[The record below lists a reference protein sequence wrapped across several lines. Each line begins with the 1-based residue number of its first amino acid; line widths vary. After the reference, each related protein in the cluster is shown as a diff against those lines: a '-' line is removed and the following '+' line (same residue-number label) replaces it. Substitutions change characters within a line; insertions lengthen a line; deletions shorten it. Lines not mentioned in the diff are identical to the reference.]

1 MEELDIKTAIQIAK
15 ILAAAPDERIPMILD
30 VFSKAQ
36 VDING
41 LDELA
46 EWRALDKQ
54 AALID
59 TDTFVTE
66 LTKGKELEDGEYRI
80 RVPEFNH
87 FCSTKGVS
95 ARYAR
100 KHHRLAEYIETKI
113 AEDGYSPGAVLGEIK
128 AKGLEFETE
137 ISKPT
142 LYSYIDKGI
151 FLTITNKELPV
162 KGRRKKKNKKVR
174 RQARA
179 NAGTSIEKRPE
190 DIDTREEFGHW
201 EMDTVVGKRGESK
214 HSLLVLTERKTRNEL
229 IYLLYEHTTEQV
241 CKRLDQ
247 LEAEWGEQFG
257 QVFKTITVD
266 NGSEFADWKG
276 MQQSAADESEK
287 RVTVFYCH
295 PYCSFER
302 GSNENQNR
310 LVRRK
315 IPKGENFD
323 DRTEDDIQRVED
335 WINDYPREMF
345 GWKTSGELFQEELA
359 RLA

>member
-100 KHHRLAEYIETKI
+100 KHLYESGMLRSSTDTVSYTHLHVAFRA
-113 AEDGYSPGAVLGEIK
+113 GAWLRG
-128 AKGLEFETE
+128 
-137 ISKPT
+137 
-142 LYSYIDKGI
+142 LYSSYRPSIPSWYI
-151 FLTITNKELPV
+151 FLQIS
-162 KGRRKKKNKKVR
+162 G
-174 RQARA
+174 
-179 NAGTSIEKRPE
+179 NA
-190 DIDTREEFGHW
+190 
-201 EMDTVVGKRGESK
+201 
-214 HSLLVLTERKTRNEL
+214 
-229 IYLLYEHTTEQV
+229 
-241 CKRLDQ
+241 
-247 LEAEWGEQFG
+247 
-257 QVFKTITVD
+257 
-266 NGSEFADWKG
+266 
-276 MQQSAADESEK
+276 
-287 RVTVFYCH
+287 
-295 PYCSFER
+295 
-302 GSNENQNR
+302 
-310 LVRRK
+310 
-315 IPKGENFD
+315 
-323 DRTEDDIQRVED
+323 
-335 WINDYPREMF
+335 
-345 GWKTSGELFQEELA
+345 LA
-359 RLA
+359 MPGI